1 MILGTVCHSRNGH
14 GACFPSTCIWPWTV
28 IRDLDL
34 RIRLSAKM
42 IQKKRRTRNRTD
54 TVVCCSH
61 VQGSSSTY
69 RYRPDWVLY
78 PDSGLLKWL
87 IKSRCC
93 WLLSLVSISAVRLWQ
108 KPTANP
114 ILASGFV
121 YLWPECRRFT
131 VTGLTWLRRK
141 DPVVRIQFSRLFV
154 VWTTRPKIW

>member
-1 MILGTVCHSRNGH
+1 MILGTVCHSRNSH
-14 GACFPSTCIWPWTV
+14 GARLPSIWPWTV
-28 IRDLDL
+28 IHDLDL
-34 RIRLSAKM
+34 RTRLSAKM
-42 IQKKRRTRNRTD
+42 IQKKGRGFAQTPWFVACRELIPYL
-54 TVVCCSH
+54 
-61 VQGSSSTY
+61 QIGA
-69 RYRPDWVLY
+69 YRPDWVLY
-78 PDSGLLKWL
+78 PDSRLLKWSIKITMLL
-87 IKSRCC
+87 IIA
-93 WLLSLVSISAVRLWQ
+93 LVSVSAVRLQ